1 MRRQRADRLL
11 TASLR
16 SDVLEKRGVVT
27 LCVFVN
33 TSSLSS
39 REERH
44 DNQLNV
50 AHDCRLGNLV
60 ANDKF
65 VEMLLEHISILRP
78 PRRCAAVRFALGFVQ
93 CESYFAVSTTMF
105 RGFFCFFGTQTGMKT
120 NNVH

>member
-1 MRRQRADRLL
+1 MRRRRADRLL

-27 LCVFVN
+27 LCVFFN

-65 VEMLLEHISILRP
+65 VEMLLEHISILCP
-78 PRRCAAVRFALGFVQ
+78 PHHCAAVMFALGFVQ
-93 CESYFAVSTTMF
+93 CE
-105 RGFFCFFGTQTGMKT
+105 
-120 NNVH
+120 